1 MVDVISVFAVIT
13 GIIFLGFFAELLFK
27 KTNIPDVLILIFVG
41 IFIGS
46 FLNWVDV
53 EALGDGTRLFTTFAL
68 VFILFQGALSI
79 NFKTLLEALGPTVSL
94 TLLNFI
100 FTVAAVSGV
109 AYFVLDYSLLLSMLI
124 GTILGGTSS
133 AVVIPIVSNL
143 TGVKEKYKL
152 TLTLE
157 SALSDV
163 LCIVGT
169 LTILQIMLTGE
180 VVASNIFNSI
190 LTSFALALVV
200 GISIGIA
207 WTIILSKFE
216 LLQNSYMLTI
226 ACVMGLYAFVESDF
240 VGASGAIAALSFGL
254 VLGNSHLILQDTK
267 KPLIKPINTKFNSK
281 KVESKASSKLSKKE
295 LQEASLPMHSNIV
308 TTSAMSFYSEITF
321 FVKTFFFVYLGL
333 LIDISNLSIFLVG
346 ALLAVAIYIVRPF
359 AVKIVFNNDRPS
371 DFDRTVLEI
380 LIPKGLAAAV
390 LAGVVVQSGVLE
402 EAASTFTTMILSVVL
417 ISIILTSILLILS
430 KQNIFRGFFPF
441 LSNENK

>member
-13 GIIFLGFFAELLFK
+13 GIIFLGFFAEILFK
-27 KTNIPDVLILIFVG
+27 KTNIPDVLLLIFVG
-41 IFIGS
+41 IFIGT
-46 FLNWVDV
+46 FLNWIDV
-53 EALGDGTRLFTTFAL
+53 ETLGDGTRLFTTFAL

-100 FTVAAVSGV
+100 FTVTAVSGV
-109 AYFVLDYSLLLSMLI
+109 AYFILDYSLLLSMLV

-133 AVVIPIVSNL
+133 AVVIPIVHNL

-169 LTILQIMLTGE
+169 LTILQILLTGE

-190 LTSFALALVV
+190 LTSFALALIV
-200 GISIGIA
+200 GVAFGIA
-207 WTIILSKFE
+207 WAVILHKFE
-216 LLQNSYMLTI
+216 LLQNSYILTI
-226 ACVMGLYAFVESDF
+226 ACVLGLYAFVESDF

-254 VLGNSHLILQDTK
+254 ILGNSHLILHDSK
-267 KPLIKPINTKFNSK
+267 KPILEEKKSSLKKSSK
-281 KVESKASSKLSKKE
+281 KTEH
-295 LQEASLPMHSNIV
+295 EATLPQHTSII
-308 TTSAMSFYSEITF
+308 TTSAMSFYSEISF

-333 LIDISNLSIFLVG
+333 LIDFSNLGIFWFG
-346 ALLAVAIYIVRPF
+346 AIIAVAIYLVRPF
-359 AVKIVFNNDRPS
+359 AVKIVFGKDKLE

-402 EAASTFTTMILSVVL
+402 EAAATFTTMILSVVL

-430 KQNIFRGFFPF
+430 KQNIFKGFFPF
-441 LSNENK
+441 LSNSNK